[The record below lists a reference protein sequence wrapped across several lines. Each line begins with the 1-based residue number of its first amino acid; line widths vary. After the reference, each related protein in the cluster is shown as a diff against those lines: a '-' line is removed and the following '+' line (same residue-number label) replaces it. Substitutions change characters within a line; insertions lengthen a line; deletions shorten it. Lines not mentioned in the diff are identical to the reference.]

1 MAKKPQLKFSRSEAL
16 ESALAQRVRDKCLV
30 QIVWGPDASAPG
42 GIKSVEKPAKISM
55 PIDQVRDR
63 VKCYQHCHYVG
74 YGKEDS
80 PDNWEGP
87 VPKNLVAKCRKVFE
101 GETELTYVQVG
112 RLFYVMSGA
121 EADILSAF
129 AQAWLEQDVE
139 EKLEPLFRAELKSK
153 VHKFLA
159 ERAIYSRRGG
169 KYRARDDVR
178 GFAKGYL
185 AAWEKFDQGRTH
197 PRPYVLA
204 PCYGKGVSAVA
215 YLLSDPP
222 EKILED
228 AENEFAVHI
237 VMGS

>member
-1 MAKKPQLKFSRSEAL
+1 MAKKPQLKFSRSEELEAL
-16 ESALAQRVRDKCLV
+16 LARRVREANITEQKWELV
-30 QIVWGPDASAPG
+30 NGQNVCMQVPTNILGAILQVTGR
-42 GIKSVEKPAKISM
+42 
-55 PIDQVRDR
+55 IDHV
-63 VKCYQHCHYVG
+63 QHYHYVG
-74 YGKEDS
+74 WDKTDENDIPRS
-80 PDNWEGP
+80 
-87 VPKNLVAKCRKVFE
+87 LVDKCRKQYE
-101 GETELTYVQVG
+101 DELEWLYVT
-112 RLFYVMSGA
+112 LDKKFFCAFPGA

-129 AQAWLEQDVE
+129 AQAWLEYDVE
-139 EKLEPLFRAELKSK
+139 RKLEPLFQAEFKSK

-204 PCYGKGVSAVA
+204 PCYGKGASAVA

>member
-30 QIVWGPDASAPG
+30 QIVWEPDASAPG
-42 GIKSVEKPAKISM
+42 ENKSVEKPAKISM

-63 VKCYQHCHYVG
+63 VEYYQHYHYVG

-87 VPKNLVAKCRKVFE
+87 VPKGLVAKCRKLFE
-101 GETELTYVQVG
+101 GELEFTYVRVD
-112 RLFYVMSGA
+112 RVFYVMTGA

-139 EKLEPLFRAELKSK
+139 EKLEPLFRAELKDK
-153 VHKFLA
+153 AHKFLA

-178 GFAKGYL
+178 GFATGYI
-185 AAWEKFDQGRTH
+185 AAWERFDQGRTH

-204 PCYGKGVSAVA
+204 PSYGKGVSAVA

-237 VMGS
+237 VMSV